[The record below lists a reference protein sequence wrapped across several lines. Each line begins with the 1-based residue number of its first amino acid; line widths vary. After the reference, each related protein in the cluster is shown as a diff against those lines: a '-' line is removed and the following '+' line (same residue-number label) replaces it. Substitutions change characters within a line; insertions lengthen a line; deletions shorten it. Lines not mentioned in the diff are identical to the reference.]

1 MTKELFKEFKSE
13 PLAFLYSDELD
24 IRIRHA
30 EFERTLQSH
39 EFDDKGTLY
48 VVQKRPN
55 SIKVVTCYMTARMIL
70 KAFKKYTF
78 EIGQFQVGI

>member
-1 MTKELFKEFKSE
+1 MTKEIFKEFKSE
-13 PLAFLYSDELD
+13 PRSFLYSEELN

-39 EFDDKGTLY
+39 EFSDKGTLY
-48 VVQKRPN
+48 VVEKDICSRKN
-55 SIKVVTCYMTARMIL
+55 ITCYMTAHMIL

-78 EIGQFQVGI
+78 EIDKFQVGA

>member
-30 EFERTLQSH
+30 DFENIQRSYEH
-39 EFDDKGTLY
+39 NDKGTLY

-55 SIKVVTCYMTARMIL
+55 SIKNVTSYMTAHMIL

-78 EIGQFQVGI
+78 EIGKFQVGI

>member
-1 MTKELFKEFKSE
+1 MTKKLFKEFKSE
-13 PLAFLYSDELD
+13 FRAFLFSDDLN

-30 EFERTLQSH
+30 DFERTLQSH

-48 VVQKRPN
+48 IVHKYPN
-55 SIKVVTCYMTARMIL
+55 SRKNVVCYMTMHMIL

-78 EIGQFQVGI
+78 EIGKFQTGA

>member
-13 PLAFLYSDELD
+13 PRAFLYSEELG

-30 EFERTLQSH
+30 DFENIQRGY
-39 EFDDKGTLY
+39 DPNDKGTLY

-55 SIKVVTCYMTARMIL
+55 SLKTITCYMTAHMIL

-78 EIGQFQVGI
+78 EIGKFQVGI

>member
-13 PLAFLYSDELD
+13 PRAFLYSEELG

-30 EFERTLQSH
+30 DFENIQRSYEH
-39 EFDDKGTLY
+39 NDKGTLY

-55 SIKVVTCYMTARMIL
+55 SLKTITCYMTMHMIL
-70 KAFKKYTF
+70 KAFKKDNF
-78 EIGQFQVGI
+78 EIGKFQVGI

>member
-13 PLAFLYSDELD
+13 PLAFLFSDELD
-24 IRIRHA
+24 VRIRHA
-30 EFERTLQSH
+30 DFENIQRSYEH
-39 EFDDKGTLY
+39 NDKGTLY

-70 KAFKKYTF
+70 KAFKKYNF
-78 EIGQFQVGI
+78 EIGMFQVGI

>member
-13 PLAFLYSDELD
+13 PLAFLYSEELD
-24 IRIRHA
+24 IRIKHA

-55 SIKVVTCYMTARMIL
+55 SIKNVTCYMTAHMIL
-70 KAFKKYTF
+70 KAFKKDTF
-78 EIGQFQVGI
+78 EIGMFQVGI

>member
-13 PLAFLYSDELD
+13 PLAFLYSEELD

-30 EFERTLQSH
+30 DFENIQRSYEH
-39 EFDDKGTLY
+39 NDKGTLY
-48 VVQKRPN
+48 VVEKNICSRKN
-55 SIKVVTCYMTARMIL
+55 ITCYMTAHMIL

-78 EIGQFQVGI
+78 EIDKFYLGA

>member
-13 PLAFLYSDELD
+13 PRAFLFSDELN

-30 EFERTLQSH
+30 DFENIQRSYEH
-39 EFDDKGTLY
+39 NDKGTLY
-48 VVQKRPN
+48 VVEKRPN

-70 KAFKKYTF
+70 KKFKKDIF

>member
-1 MTKELFKEFKSE
+1 MNKELFKEFKSE
-13 PLAFLYSDELD
+13 PRAFLYSDEFD
-24 IRIRHA
+24 IRIKHT

-48 VVQKRPN
+48 VVEKDIC
-55 SIKVVTCYMTARMIL
+55 SIKNITCYMTAHMIL

-78 EIGQFQVGI
+78 EIGKFQVGI

>member
-13 PLAFLYSDELD
+13 PLAFLYSEEFD

-30 EFERTLQSH
+30 DFENIQRSY
-39 EFDDKGTLY
+39 EPNDKGTLY

-55 SIKVVTCYMTARMIL
+55 SIKNVTCYMTAHMIL
-70 KAFKKYTF
+70 KAFKKHTF
-78 EIGQFQVGI
+78 EIGVFQIGI